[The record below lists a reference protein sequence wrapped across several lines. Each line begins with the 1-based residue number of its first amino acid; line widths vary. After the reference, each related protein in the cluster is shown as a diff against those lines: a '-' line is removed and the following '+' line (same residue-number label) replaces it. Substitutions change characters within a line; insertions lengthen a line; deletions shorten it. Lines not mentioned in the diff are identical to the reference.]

1 MMKKLTIYL
10 AVFLLAVFFI
20 KSSTACTI
28 IVVGKEA
35 SKDGSVIISH
45 TDCGADSRI
54 RVIPGEKYSDD
65 AMAPVYW
72 GIQRVDLPLDDFGE
86 VIGHIPQ
93 VNETYTYIHSAYPHI
108 NEHQLA
114 IGESTMS
121 MRDELKFDREEG
133 EQIMTVEQAQA
144 FALQRCKNAKNAVKL
159 IGRLMEEYGFL
170 PSCIGESESLVIAD
184 EDEAWIFEVQAVGP
198 GWKRNNGEPGAI
210 WAAKRVPDDHVVMLP
225 NWSIIKEIDTT
236 KSTCMASP
244 NYKSFAIEKGW
255 YNPDGNKPFIW
266 QDVYSPIPREWAT
279 ARFWLFYS
287 EVAPN
292 YKDWPNR
299 KLNSPYDT
307 QNPYIQYV
315 EDLSIYPFSLKPE
328 MKLGVRDVMKFQ
340 RSVFDGTIYDMSED
354 PDWYIPGKDGKLKK
368 SPLANPF
375 PRKEMQKLLD
385 ITHRRNVARGGYG
398 MICQLRSWLPDPVGG
413 IYWVYQDNQKIGPYA
428 PVYAGVTE
436 INKSYKT
443 YDPNHFNNKSARW
456 NYDFVDNLMYLK
468 WQEAWKD
475 VKPVRDS
482 LEQATFEEMKKID
495 KRAAEAYKD
504 NPEKARKIITNYSSQ
519 KMDELVNTY
528 RDLRYELIMKYTNN
542 KQGIN
547 F

>member
-1 MMKKLTIYL
+1 MKRFIIQMTIL
-10 AVFLLAVFFI
+10 VLGVLFI
-20 KSSTACTI
+20 TPADACTI

-45 TDCGADSRI
+45 TDCGDDSRI
-54 RVIPGEKYSDD
+54 RVVPGRQFAED
-65 AMAPVYW
+65 AMAPVHW

-93 VNETYTYIHSAYPHI
+93 VDETYTYIHSAYPHI

-121 MRDELKFDREEG
+121 MREELKFDREEG

-144 FALQRCKNAKNAVKL
+144 FALQRFKKAEKAVKF
-159 IGRLMEEYGFL
+159 IGKLMEKYGFL

-184 EDEAWIFEVQAVGP
+184 ANEAWIFEVQAVGA
-198 GWKRNNGEPGAI
+198 GWERDSGEPGAI

-225 NWSIIKEIDTT
+225 NWSIIKDIDTT
-236 KSTCMASP
+236 KSTCMASS
-244 NYKSFAIEKGW
+244 NYKSAAIERGF
-255 YNPDGNKPFIW
+255 YNPETDGEFIW
-266 QDVYSPIPREWAT
+266 QDVYSPTPREWAMS
-279 ARFWLFYS
+279 RFWLFYS

-292 YKDWPNR
+292 YTDWPKR
-299 KLNSPYDT
+299 ELNSPYDT
-307 QNPYIQYV
+307 QNPYVQYV
-315 EDLSIYPFSLKPE
+315 EDLSMYPFSLKPE
-328 MKLGVRDVMKFQ
+328 MELGVADVMEFQ
-340 RSVFDGTIYDMSED
+340 RSVFKGTIYDMSED
-354 PDWYIPGKDGKLKK
+354 PDWYVPGEDGKMKK
-368 SPLANPF
+368 SPLATPF

-413 IYWVYQDNQKIGPYA
+413 VYWVYQDNQTIGPYA

-436 INKSYKT
+436 INPLYKT
-443 YDPNHFNNKSARW
+443 YDPDEFSDESARW
-456 NYDFVDNLMYLK
+456 AYDFVDNLMYLK

-482 LEQATFEEMKKID
+482 IEQATFEEMKKID
-495 KRAAEAYKD
+495 QRAAEAFKED
-504 NPEKARKIITNYSSQ
+504 PEKARQIITNYSSQ
-519 KMDELVNTY
+519 KMDEMVETY
-528 RDLRYELIMKYTNN
+528 EDLRYELIMKYTNN